1 MPGAIQTQYGLL
13 TATGGTG
20 VFPRNKGVLPW
31 TFHVDMNLQRAFK
44 LTHNAKAEHQ
54 PTLTLNVRSSNVLN
68 HLNVTNV
75 GGVLESPLF
84 GVANAADNGRRIE
97 AGARYSF

>member
-1 MPGAIQTQYGLL
+1 ML

-31 TFHVDMNLQRAFK
+31 NFHVDTHLQRAFK
-44 LTHNAKAEHQ
+44 FTHNNKAEHQ
-54 PTLTLNVRSSNVLN
+54 QMLTLNIRSSNILN

-75 GGVLESPLF
+75 GGVLGSPLF
-84 GVANAADNGRRIE
+84 GVADAADNGRRIE